1 MRNIVRHIR
10 QSLSWKLSL
19 GILLMAIPI
28 FMLALG
34 ILFVQSRNKVKREA
48 TKYAES
54 IVNTTMQRIHR
65 YMNIA
70 ETATELTACD
80 VMANLHPDSL
90 FTYTSY
96 VVTMNNYVDG
106 CSVSLEPETF
116 PQYGRYFSVYSVHN
130 RQDSLKGMRDT
141 IITAIE
147 EKYEYFSR
155 VWYKQPKREGKA
167 CWTAFYDESDS
178 LALALDGMVISYCK
192 PLYRDDKSLLGII
205 STDLSLLR
213 LSKTFTSETS
223 FADSY
228 FFMIG
233 DEGRF
238 YLHPDSAQLFTK
250 TIFTGAD
257 PDKNPDIIAL
267 GHQMTTGQQGSM
279 SVKIKG
285 VPCIVSYQPVP
296 DTNWSLALVT
306 PERTLLRSYNLLAYI
321 VSALL
326 IIGLVL
332 ILFFSSFIVTHA
344 IRPLY
349 NLAKKLQRIAD
360 GHYDETIERTRHRD
374 VVGRLQNSFAIMQAS
389 LDRHVSDIRKMNIE
403 AERRN
408 EELARISELAKEST
422 RQKSLFIQNVSHQI
436 RTPLNI
442 IMGFSQVLKENK
454 GAISADEAKGITD
467 MMRHNAQM
475 LDRMVLML
483 FDSSA
488 RGITEEVLMLFDSSA
503 RGITE
508 ETYANRDEEV
518 LCNELAHYCID
529 ETLKQFPEMKIQLL
543 TDVSD
548 DFHIHTSYLYLM
560 RSVRELLFNAVKYS
574 DGQHIVMRINRT
586 EDTVRFIF
594 EDTGPGIAEEDAA
607 RLFEMFV
614 KVNDLSEG
622 LGIGLPLA
630 KRHLKNLGGDI
641 TLDTSYKAGCRFII
655 ELPIGE

>member
-1 MRNIVRHIR
+1 MRSIVKHIR

-34 ILFVQSRNKVKREA
+34 ILFVQSRNTVKREA
-48 TKYAES
+48 TEHAAS
-54 IVNTTMQRIHR
+54 VVNTTMQRIHR
-65 YMNIA
+65 YMNIV
-70 ETATELTACD
+70 ETATDLTAYD
-80 VMANLHPDSL
+80 VIANLHPDSL
-90 FTYTSY
+90 LRYSNF
-96 VVTMNNYVDG
+96 VVALNGHVDG
-106 CSVSLEPETF
+106 CSISLEPETF
-116 PQYGRYFSVYSVHN
+116 PKYGRYFSVYTVRENDSVN
-130 RQDSLKGMRDT
+130 T
-141 IITAIE
+141 VIE
-147 EKYEYFSR
+147 EEYEYFDKI
-155 VWYKQPKREGKA
+155 WYKQPKHESKA
-167 CWTAFYDESDS
+167 CWAVYYDEGDS
-178 LALALDGMVISYCK
+178 LELTLDGMIASYSK
-192 PLYRDDKSLLGII
+192 PLYRDDKTFLGII
-205 STDLSLLR
+205 SSDLSLMR
-213 LSKTFTSETS
+213 LSKTFTLETPY
-223 FADSY
+223 ADSY
-228 FFMIG
+228 FFMTG

-238 YLHPDSAQLFTK
+238 YLHPDSAQLFK
-250 TIFTGAD
+250 NTIYTDAD
-257 PDKNPDIIAL
+257 PDKNADIFAL

-279 SVKIKG
+279 SVRIKG

-332 ILFFSSFIVTHA
+332 ILLFSSFTVANA

-349 NLAKKLQRIAD
+349 NLTKKLQRIAD

-374 VVGRLQNSFAIMQAS
+374 VVGRLQNSFATMQES
-389 LDRHVSDIRKMNIE
+389 LDHHVSDIQQMNIE

-442 IMGFSQVLKENK
+442 IMGFSQVLKESK
-454 GAISADEAKGITD
+454 TAMSEEEAKGITD

-488 RGITEEVLMLFDSSA
+488 RGTTEEL
-503 RGITE
+503 
-508 ETYANRDEEV
+508 YANRNEEV

-529 ETLKQFPEMKIQLL
+529 ETLKQFPEMKIQFL

>member
-1 MRNIVRHIR
+1 MPIPTR
-10 QSLSWKLSL
+10 
-19 GILLMAIPI
+19 IPI
-28 FMLALG
+28 
-34 ILFVQSRNKVKREA
+34 S
-48 TKYAES
+48 S
-54 IVNTTMQRIHR
+54 
-65 YMNIA
+65 
-70 ETATELTACD
+70 
-80 VMANLHPDSL
+80 
-90 FTYTSY
+90 
-96 VVTMNNYVDG
+96 
-106 CSVSLEPETF
+106 
-116 PQYGRYFSVYSVHN
+116 
-130 RQDSLKGMRDT
+130 
-141 IITAIE
+141 
-147 EKYEYFSR
+147 
-155 VWYKQPKREGKA
+155 
-167 CWTAFYDESDS
+167 
-178 LALALDGMVISYCK
+178 
-192 PLYRDDKSLLGII
+192 
-205 STDLSLLR
+205 
-213 LSKTFTSETS
+213 
-223 FADSY
+223 
-228 FFMIG
+228 
-233 DEGRF
+233 
-238 YLHPDSAQLFTK
+238 
-250 TIFTGAD
+250 
-257 PDKNPDIIAL
+257 
-267 GHQMTTGQQGSM
+267 
-279 SVKIKG
+279 
-285 VPCIVSYQPVP
+285 
-296 DTNWSLALVT
+296 

-454 GAISADEAKGITD
+454 GAISADETKGITN

-475 LDRMVLML
+475 LDRM
-483 FDSSA
+483 
-488 RGITEEVLMLFDSSA
+488 VLMLFDSSA

-529 ETLKQFPEMKIQLL
+529 ETLKQFPEMKIQFL

>member
-1 MRNIVRHIR
+1 MRSIVKHIR

-34 ILFVQSRNKVKREA
+34 ILFVQSRNTVKREA
-48 TKYAES
+48 TEHAAS
-54 IVNTTMQRIHR
+54 VVNTTMQRIHR
-65 YMNIA
+65 YMNIV
-70 ETATELTACD
+70 ETATDLTAYD
-80 VMANLHPDSL
+80 VIANLHPDSL
-90 FTYTSY
+90 LRYSNF
-96 VVTMNNYVDG
+96 VVALNGHVDG
-106 CSVSLEPETF
+106 CSISLEPETF
-116 PQYGRYFSVYSVHN
+116 PKYGRYFSVYTVRENDSVN
-130 RQDSLKGMRDT
+130 T
-141 IITAIE
+141 VIE
-147 EKYEYFSR
+147 EEYEYFDKI
-155 VWYKQPKREGKA
+155 WYKQPKHESKA
-167 CWTAFYDESDS
+167 CWAVYYDEGDS
-178 LALALDGMVISYCK
+178 LELTLDGMIASYSK
-192 PLYRDDKSLLGII
+192 PLYRDDKTFLGII
-205 STDLSLLR
+205 STDLSLFR
-213 LSKTFTSETS
+213 LSRIFTTETS

-238 YLHPDSAQLFTK
+238 YLHPDSTQLFTK
-250 TIFTGAD
+250 TIFTDAD

-279 SVKIKG
+279 SVRIKG

-296 DTNWSLALVT
+296 GTNWSLALVT
-306 PERTLLRSYNLLAYI
+306 PERTLLHSYNLLAYI

-332 ILFFSSFIVTHA
+332 ILLFSSFTVANA

-349 NLAKKLQRIAD
+349 NLTKKLQRIAD
-360 GHYDETIERTRHRD
+360 GHYDETIPRTRHHD
-374 VVGRLQNSFAIMQAS
+374 VVGRLQNSFATMQES
-389 LDRHVSDIRKMNIE
+389 LDRHISDIQQMNIE

-408 EELARISELAKEST
+408 EELVRISELAKESN

-442 IMGFSQVLKENK
+442 IMGFSQVLKESK
-454 GAISADEAKGITD
+454 TAMSEEEAKGITD

-488 RGITEEVLMLFDSSA
+488 RGTTEEL
-503 RGITE
+503 
-508 ETYANRDEEV
+508 YANRDEEV

-529 ETLKQFPEMKIQLL
+529 ETLKQFPEMKIQFL

>member
-1 MRNIVRHIR
+1 MRSIVKHIR

-34 ILFVQSRNKVKREA
+34 ILFVQSRNTVKREA
-48 TKYAES
+48 TEHAAS
-54 IVNTTMQRIHR
+54 VVNTTMQRIHR
-65 YMNIA
+65 YMNIV
-70 ETATELTACD
+70 ETATDLTAYD
-80 VMANLHPDSL
+80 VIANLHPDSL
-90 FTYTSY
+90 LRYSNF
-96 VVTMNNYVDG
+96 VVALNGHVDG
-106 CSVSLEPETF
+106 CSISLEPETF
-116 PQYGRYFSVYSVHN
+116 PKYGRYFSVYTVRENDSVN
-130 RQDSLKGMRDT
+130 T
-141 IITAIE
+141 VIE
-147 EKYEYFSR
+147 EEYEYFDKI
-155 VWYKQPKREGKA
+155 WYKQPKHESKA
-167 CWTAFYDESDS
+167 CWAVYYDEGDS
-178 LALALDGMVISYCK
+178 LELTLDGMIASYSK
-192 PLYRDDKSLLGII
+192 PLYRDDKTFLGII
-205 STDLSLLR
+205 SSDLSLMR
-213 LSKTFTSETS
+213 LSKTFTLETPY
-223 FADSY
+223 ADSY
-228 FFMIG
+228 FFMTG

-238 YLHPDSAQLFTK
+238 YLHPDSAQLFK
-250 TIFTGAD
+250 NTIYTDAD
-257 PDKNPDIIAL
+257 PDKNADIFAL

-279 SVKIKG
+279 SVRIKG

-296 DTNWSLALVT
+296 GTNWSLALVT
-306 PERTLLRSYNLLAYI
+306 PERTLLHSYNLLAYI

-332 ILFFSSFIVTHA
+332 ILLFSSFTVANA

-349 NLAKKLQRIAD
+349 NLTKKLQRIAD

-374 VVGRLQNSFAIMQAS
+374 VVGRLQNSFATMQES
-389 LDRHVSDIRKMNIE
+389 LDHHVSDIQQMNIE

-442 IMGFSQVLKENK
+442 IMGFSQVLKESK
-454 GAISADEAKGITD
+454 TAMSEEEAKGITD

-488 RGITEEVLMLFDSSA
+488 RGTTEEL
-503 RGITE
+503 
-508 ETYANRDEEV
+508 YANRDEEV

-529 ETLKQFPEMKIQLL
+529 ETLKQFPEMKIQFL

>member
-48 TKYAES
+48 TKHAES

-205 STDLSLLR
+205 STDISLLR

-360 GHYDETIERTRHRD
+360 GHYDETIERTPHHD
-374 VVGRLQNSFAIMQAS
+374 VVGRLQNSFATMQES
-389 LDRHVSDIRKMNIE
+389 LDRHISDIQQMNIE

-408 EELARISELAKEST
+408 EELARISELVKEST

-475 LDRMVLML
+475 LD
-483 FDSSA
+483 
-488 RGITEEVLMLFDSSA
+488 EEVNCNDLA
-503 RGITE
+503 R
-508 ETYANRDEEV
+508 
-518 LCNELAHYCID
+518 YCVS
-529 ETLKQFPEMKIQLL
+529 ENFKHSPEAPVTLL

-548 DFHIHTSYLYLM
+548 EFHIHTSYQYLM
-560 RSVRELLFNAVKYS
+560 RSLHELLYNASKYS
-574 DGQHIVMRINRT
+574 DGQHITMRINRT
-586 EDTVRFIF
+586 DDKVYFIV
-594 EDTGPGIAEEDAA
+594 EDTGPGIADEYVSH
-607 RLFEMFV
+607 LFEMFA

-622 LGIGLPLA
+622 LGIGLALA